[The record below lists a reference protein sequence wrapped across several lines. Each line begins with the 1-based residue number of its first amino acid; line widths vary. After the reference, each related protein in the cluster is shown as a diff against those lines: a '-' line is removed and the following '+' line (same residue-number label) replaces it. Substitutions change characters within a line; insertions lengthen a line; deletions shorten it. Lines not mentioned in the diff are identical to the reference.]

1 MKRWGSLWVLITV
14 IGCGQPVES
23 RTDTVNE
30 SSTSQPAQT
39 APVDKPKSLRP
50 DTPDESSA
58 FWPPRQFVY
67 WRDEVVLQGDD
78 RWDMAT
84 TPSDWSSLSMTFSK
98 LGSASEREFMDAW
111 DSIQNA
117 SVKRTSND
125 VRMALTKLSAQ
136 AVYGDGT
143 GPFVAEFM
151 SDGWNFRV
159 TVKRSTDSEP
169 AAIVAEFKSSVR

>member
-1 MKRWGSLWVLITV
+1 
-14 IGCGQPVES
+14 
-23 RTDTVNE
+23 
-30 SSTSQPAQT
+30 
-39 APVDKPKSLRP
+39 
-50 DTPDESSA
+50 
-58 FWPPRQFVY
+58 
-67 WRDEVVLQGDD
+67 
-78 RWDMAT
+78 MAT